1 MDACKAAAPHSRSSR
16 DDRNPELAGHLCGAG
31 GEAALETGGGIIIKA
46 LLWSP
51 KSLLPCSLF
60 SASVIMSCKPQ
71 PGLLTAPISAF
82 LHTWKVT
89 WL

>member
-1 MDACKAAAPHSRSSR
+1 MR
-16 DDRNPELAGHLCGAG
+16 G
-31 GEAALETGGGIIIKA
+31 GGKAALETDGGGIIIKA

-51 KSLLPCSLF
+51 KSLLPCALS
-60 SASVIMSCKPQ
+60 SVSVIMSCKPQ